1 MASNIAQ
8 QQLQNETKAVSEQT
22 AAPAHVNI
30 ANPVTPPAAAGAVPI
45 LIPEALKAR
54 LRAQVEF
61 YFGQQNLSR
70 DMYLRNCLLQ
80 YGGAAVPLSV
90 ICNFPKVRDLCM
102 SYNVPAE
109 PPLVMHALER
119 STIAYVTPDAL
130 WISPMQPLPPIN
142 ATAKMRP
149 AQLGT
154 ALRSLSISSMPD
166 VNVNVNINGN
176 SSPPSSPS
184 RSATAPGDPNSQ
196 PIQGRGQGQGLANG
210 SHQQRHQQNGRP
222 AMVARSQSHSG
233 HYGQSV
239 PMGRQLPQGMPGPAQ
254 GYLPY
259 NYPYLNMPQPGYM
272 YPPAMQGRGPP
283 PGASQIQ
290 YQQMYP
296 GYTYVS
302 TSVATGPHKYFNPGR
317 PVLHR
322 GISANSATRS
332 GPYDNLQRRNGPPMN
347 SGVPGAR
354 RPDGSTVPGPAGP
367 GHDFAGQKLPRKNKK
382 KGGQNYD
389 SGMQH
394 MSGMASKG
402 QNGQLTPQEEE
413 SSGGGHLG
421 GGNTN
426 MPRNRSQNEMSDSSG
441 GKVKRK
447 NNKSK
452 TREGSNDRRK
462 DVSFDVNQFPALNP
476 TNAKESAEKPPVAA
490 MSGYAAVLLA
500 NKTSPQKGA
509 HDMDSIYD
517 TGNAAKPVDEAAH
530 LSKSVNAMNLSSED
544 TKIPQG
550 SNPGAVVV
558 GVLTGSP
565 LPSTSSESHVS
576 VTRASVVEAVKVADT
591 RAEILDKV
599 EIVEVPTPK
608 ETKDEGTSEAKS
620 KAGSVGTVDESSGK
634 ESAAPAAPSVAWGN
648 KRSFIDVV
656 RKQP

>member
-196 PIQGRGQGQGLANG
+196 PIQGQGQGQGLANG

-272 YPPAMQGRGPP
+272 YPPAMQGHGPP

-354 RPDGSTVPGPAGP
+354 RPDGSTVSGPAGP

-447 NNKSK
+447 SNKSK

-476 TNAKESAEKPPVAA
+476 TNAKESADKPPVAA

-500 NKTSPQKGA
+500 NKTSPQKDA
-509 HDMDSIYD
+509 NDHDSGNG
-517 TGNAAKPVDEAAH
+517 TGNAAKEVFEVFEAADI
-530 LSKSVNAMNLSSED
+530 SKSVNAMNLSSED
-544 TKIPQG
+544 TKMPQG
-550 SNPGAVVV
+550 SNPGAVAV
-558 GVLTGSP
+558 GVMTGSP
-565 LPSTSSESHVS
+565 LTATSSESHVS
-576 VTRASVVEAVKVADT
+576 VTHASVVEVIKGADT
-591 RAEILDKV
+591 RAEIVEKV
-599 EIVEVPTPK
+599 KIVEVPTPK
-608 ETKDEGTSEAKS
+608 ETNDEGTSEAKS
-620 KAGSVGTVDESSGK
+620 KAGTDESSGK
-634 ESAAPAAPSVAWGN
+634 ESAAPAAPPAAWGN

>member
-1 MASNIAQ
+1 MASNIPQ
-8 QQLQNETKAVSEQT
+8 QQLHNESKGVPEQT
-22 AAPAHVNI
+22 AAPAHVHA
-30 ANPVTPPAAAGAVPI
+30 ANPVTPPAAAGAGPI
-45 LIPEALKAR
+45 LLPEALKAR

-61 YFGQQNLSR
+61 YFSQQNLSR

-109 PPLVMHALER
+109 PILIMHALEG
-119 STIAYVTPDAL
+119 STVAYITPDAI
-130 WISPMQPLPPIN
+130 WISPMQPLPPID

-166 VNVNVNINGN
+166 VNVNINGN

-184 RSATAPGDPNSQ
+184 RSATAPGNVTSQ
-196 PIQGRGQGQGLANG
+196 PLQGQGQGQGLANG
-210 SHQQRHQQNGRP
+210 SHQQRQQQQHQQNGRP
-222 AMVARSQSHSG
+222 AMVARSHSHSG

-239 PMGRQLPQGMPGPAQ
+239 PMGRQLPPGMPGPAQ

-272 YPPAMQGRGPP
+272 YPPTMQSHGHP

-302 TSVATGPHKYFNPGR
+302 TTVATGPHKYFTSGR

-322 GISANSATRS
+322 GTSGNSATRL

-354 RPDGSTVPGPAGP
+354 RPDGSNVPGPAGLVP
-367 GHDFAGQKLPRKNKK
+367 GSDPAGQKQLRKSKK
-382 KGGQNYD
+382 KGVQNYD

-394 MSGMASKG
+394 IPGMASKG
-402 QNGQLTPQEEE
+402 PNGQLTPQEDE
-413 SSGGGHLG
+413 SGGGGGGGNLG
-421 GGNTN
+421 GDNTN
-426 MPRNRSQNEMSDSSG
+426 MPRNRSQNEISDSSG
-441 GKVKRK
+441 GKAKRK

-462 DVSFDVNQFPALNP
+462 DVSFDANQFPALNP
-476 TNAKESAEKPPVAA
+476 TKAKEASEKPPVAA

-500 NKTSPQKGA
+500 NKTSPQKDA
-509 HDMDSIYD
+509 NDND
-517 TGNAAKPVDEAAH
+517 TGNAAKEVLEVVEAADV
-530 LSKSVNAMNLSSED
+530 SKSVNAMNLSSED
-544 TKIPQG
+544 TKMPRG
-550 SNPGAVVV
+550 SNPGVVTV
-558 GVLTGSP
+558 GVMTGIP
-565 LPSTSSESHVS
+565 SSETH
-576 VTRASVVEAVKVADT
+576 ASVVESAKGAGI
-591 RAEILDKV
+591 RAEIVDKV
-599 EIVEVPTPK
+599 VIVEVPTSK
-608 ETKDEGTSEAKS
+608 ETKDEGTPEAKS
-620 KAGSVGTVDESSGK
+620 NAGSVGKADEPLGK
-634 ESAAPAAPSVAWGN
+634 ESAAPAAPPAAWGN